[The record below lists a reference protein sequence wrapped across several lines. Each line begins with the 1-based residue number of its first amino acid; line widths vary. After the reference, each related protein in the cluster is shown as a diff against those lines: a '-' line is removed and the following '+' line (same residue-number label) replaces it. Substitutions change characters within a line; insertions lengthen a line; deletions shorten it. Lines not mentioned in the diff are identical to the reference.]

1 MANIWVKLDLFL
13 VLLKVTAGNVFA
25 TGLML
30 ILLLQERE
38 KKILNKLIKSNC
50 ILFCNQ
56 QVASSLTSQT
66 EFNLSAV
73 PTESCPERHQV
84 GDCLNLLSNPTMLD
98 DVFNTLYFP
107 ATDKKVCHARLFPL
121 DEQPKQKPF
130 RAVKD
135 AAKEKKKKPTLSRET
150 SLCNTQFDLVLQHNN
165 SAFGQAN
172 ARHRRS
178 EARLKIKAR
187 REKNVMFS
195 AR

>member
-135 AAKEKKKKPTLSRET
+135 AAKEKKKQHFQEKLHSPTHNLTLFCNTTTLPSGKPTL
-150 SLCNTQFDLVLQHNN
+150 
-165 SAFGQAN
+165 AIGGQ
-172 ARHRRS
+172 RRD
-178 EARLKIKAR
+178 
-187 REKNVMFS
+187 
-195 AR
+195 